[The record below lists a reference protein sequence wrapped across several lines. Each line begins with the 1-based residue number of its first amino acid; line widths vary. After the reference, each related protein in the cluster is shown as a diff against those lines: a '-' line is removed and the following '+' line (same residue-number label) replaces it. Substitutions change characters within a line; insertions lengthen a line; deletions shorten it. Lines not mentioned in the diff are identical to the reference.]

1 MSSLP
6 VPVSLDSTLRHLGSA
21 DPRRPFLID
30 AREPERPLEYTWGDA
45 DRQVDALAEQIAAHA
60 YRSVGVLLDNSYR
73 NLCLIYAV
81 MRAGKHLVLIVP
93 EWGEAAKQAIVD
105 EMRLEALASEHPLEG
120 ALAGLRLALDFERRA
135 TRRLDRAA
143 HSHMILFTSGTT
155 GQPKGIELSQQ
166 AMLHAYRIGRD
177 CLGIGEHTRSGCFY
191 RISGLGILGINF
203 LFPLLYGGSAVLLPL
218 HCWADSE
225 GFWECVERFGISFLY
240 LVPPVVNHMV
250 KEGSPPPRRLPLQ
263 RLLCVAG
270 SARLDA
276 DLQAA
281 FQRDYAALANIYGL
295 SECGFAFL
303 FGKRRGDA
311 FDNSVGPA
319 VGLELKLTDPDGRP
333 LEGSGE
339 RGRLWVRTPSLFSG
353 YVNRPDL
360 TAQVLE
366 DGWLNTQDLAYFDE
380 DRCVHVLGRC
390 DGTINK
396 GGNLFHLNECER
408 ALNGLDEVIDVCC
421 LKVDCPLYGEDYVA
435 VIHTAPQVEF
445 AFLPWLQQQL
455 GTLRAPQ
462 RVVLS
467 HQALPLNGAGKHDR
481 RALAALLQREAS

>member
-1 MSSLP
+1 M
-6 VPVSLDSTLRHLGSA
+6 
-21 DPRRPFLID
+21 
-30 AREPERPLEYTWGDA
+30 
-45 DRQVDALAEQIAAHA
+45 
-60 YRSVGVLLDNSYR
+60 
-73 NLCLIYAV
+73 
-81 MRAGKHLVLIVP
+81 
-93 EWGEAAKQAIVD
+93 GEAAKQAIVD
-105 EMRLEALASEHPLEG
+105 EMRLDALASEHPLKG
-120 ALAGLRLALDFERRA
+120 ALAGLRLALDFERSA

>member
-60 YRSVGVLLDNSYR
+60 CRSVGVLLDNSYR

-81 MRAGKHLVLIVP
+81 MRAGKHLVLIDP

-105 EMRLEALASEHPLEG
+105 EMRLDALASEHPLKG

-203 LFPLLYGGSAVLLPL
+203 L
-218 HCWADSE
+218 
-225 GFWECVERFGISFLY
+225 
-240 LVPPVVNHMV
+240 
-250 KEGSPPPRRLPLQ
+250 
-263 RLLCVAG
+263 
-270 SARLDA
+270 
-276 DLQAA
+276 
-281 FQRDYAALANIYGL
+281 
-295 SECGFAFL
+295 
-303 FGKRRGDA
+303 
-311 FDNSVGPA
+311 
-319 VGLELKLTDPDGRP
+319 
-333 LEGSGE
+333 
-339 RGRLWVRTPSLFSG
+339 
-353 YVNRPDL
+353 
-360 TAQVLE
+360 
-366 DGWLNTQDLAYFDE
+366 
-380 DRCVHVLGRC
+380 
-390 DGTINK
+390 
-396 GGNLFHLNECER
+396 
-408 ALNGLDEVIDVCC
+408 
-421 LKVDCPLYGEDYVA
+421 
-435 VIHTAPQVEF
+435 
-445 AFLPWLQQQL
+445 
-455 GTLRAPQ
+455 
-462 RVVLS
+462 
-467 HQALPLNGAGKHDR
+467 
-481 RALAALLQREAS
+481 

>member
-60 YRSVGVLLDNSYR
+60 CRSVGVLLDNSYR

-81 MRAGKHLVLIVP
+81 MRAGKHLVLIDP

-105 EMRLEALASEHPLEG
+105 EM
-120 ALAGLRLALDFERRA
+120 
-135 TRRLDRAA
+135 
-143 HSHMILFTSGTT
+143 
-155 GQPKGIELSQQ
+155 
-166 AMLHAYRIGRD
+166 
-177 CLGIGEHTRSGCFY
+177 
-191 RISGLGILGINF
+191 
-203 LFPLLYGGSAVLLPL
+203 
-218 HCWADSE
+218 
-225 GFWECVERFGISFLY
+225 
-240 LVPPVVNHMV
+240 
-250 KEGSPPPRRLPLQ
+250 
-263 RLLCVAG
+263 
-270 SARLDA
+270 RLDA

>member
-1 MSSLP
+1 M
-6 VPVSLDSTLRHLGSA
+6 
-21 DPRRPFLID
+21 
-30 AREPERPLEYTWGDA
+30 
-45 DRQVDALAEQIAAHA
+45 
-60 YRSVGVLLDNSYR
+60 
-73 NLCLIYAV
+73 
-81 MRAGKHLVLIVP
+81 
-93 EWGEAAKQAIVD
+93 GEAAKQAIVD
-105 EMRLEALASEHPLEG
+105 EMRLDALASEHPLKG
-120 ALAGLRLALDFERRA
+120 ALAGLRLALDFERSA

-295 SECGFAFL
+295 SGVRLRLPLRQAS
-303 FGKRRGDA
+303 RRCVRQLGGTCRRPGTQADRPRRPPA
-311 FDNSVGPA
+311 GGQRRTRAPVGAHAEP
-319 VGLELKLTDPDGRP
+319 VLRLRQPPRPDRP
-333 LEGSGE
+333 GA
-339 RGRLWVRTPSLFSG
+339 RGRLAEYPGPRLLRRGP
-353 YVNRPDL
+353 
-360 TAQVLE
+360 
-366 DGWLNTQDLAYFDE
+366 
-380 DRCVHVLGRC
+380 
-390 DGTINK
+390 
-396 GGNLFHLNECER
+396 
-408 ALNGLDEVIDVCC
+408 
-421 LKVDCPLYGEDYVA
+421 
-435 VIHTAPQVEF
+435 
-445 AFLPWLQQQL
+445 
-455 GTLRAPQ
+455 LRARP
-462 RVVLS
+462 RPLRRH
-467 HQALPLNGAGKHDR
+467 HQQGRQPVPP
-481 RALAALLQREAS
+481 E

>member
-30 AREPERPLEYTWGDA
+30 AREPERPVEYTWGDA
-45 DRQVDALAEQIAAHA
+45 DRQVDALAEQIAEHA
-60 YRSVGVLLDNSYR
+60 CRSVGVLLDNSYR

-81 MRAGKHLVLIVP
+81 MRAGKHLVLIDP

-105 EMRLEALASEHPLEG
+105 EMRLDALASEDPLEG
-120 ALAGLRLALDFERRA
+120 ALAGLRLALDFERSA
-135 TRRLDRAA
+135 TRRLDCAA

-225 GFWECVERFGISFLY
+225 GFWEYVERFGISFLY

-270 SARLDA
+270 SA
-276 DLQAA
+276 
-281 FQRDYAALANIYGL
+281 
-295 SECGFAFL
+295 
-303 FGKRRGDA
+303 
-311 FDNSVGPA
+311 
-319 VGLELKLTDPDGRP
+319 
-333 LEGSGE
+333 
-339 RGRLWVRTPSLFSG
+339 RLWVRTPSLFSG

-435 VIHTAPQVEF
+435 VIHTAPQVAF

>member
-81 MRAGKHLVLIVP
+81 MRAGKHLVLIDP

-105 EMRLEALASEHPLEG
+105 EMRLDALASEHPLEG
-120 ALAGLRLALDFERRA
+120 ALAGLRLALDFERSA

-319 VGLELKLTDPDGRP
+319 IGLELKLT
-333 LEGSGE
+333 
-339 RGRLWVRTPSLFSG
+339 
-353 YVNRPDL
+353 
-360 TAQVLE
+360 
-366 DGWLNTQDLAYFDE
+366 
-380 DRCVHVLGRC
+380 
-390 DGTINK
+390 
-396 GGNLFHLNECER
+396 
-408 ALNGLDEVIDVCC
+408 
-421 LKVDCPLYGEDYVA
+421 
-435 VIHTAPQVEF
+435 
-445 AFLPWLQQQL
+445 
-455 GTLRAPQ
+455 
-462 RVVLS
+462 
-467 HQALPLNGAGKHDR
+467 
-481 RALAALLQREAS
+481 

>member
-1 MSSLP
+1 
-6 VPVSLDSTLRHLGSA
+6 
-21 DPRRPFLID
+21 
-30 AREPERPLEYTWGDA
+30 
-45 DRQVDALAEQIAAHA
+45 
-60 YRSVGVLLDNSYR
+60 
-73 NLCLIYAV
+73 
-81 MRAGKHLVLIVP
+81 
-93 EWGEAAKQAIVD
+93 
-105 EMRLEALASEHPLEG
+105 
-120 ALAGLRLALDFERRA
+120 
-135 TRRLDRAA
+135 
-143 HSHMILFTSGTT
+143 MILFTSGTT

-225 GFWECVERFGISFLY
+225 GFWEYVERFGISFLY

-319 VGLELKLTDPDGRP
+319 VGLELKLTAPDGRP

-481 RALAALLQREAS
+481 RALATLLQREAS

>member
-60 YRSVGVLLDNSYR
+60 CRSVGVLLDNSYR

-81 MRAGKHLVLIVP
+81 MRAGKHLVLIDP

-105 EMRLEALASEHPLEG
+105 EMRLDALASEHPLEG
-120 ALAGLRLALDFERRA
+120 ALAGLRLALDFERSA

-250 KEGSPPPRRLPLQ
+250 KEGSACR
-263 RLLCVAG
+263 C
-270 SARLDA
+270 SACSA
-276 DLQAA
+276 
-281 FQRDYAALANIYGL
+281 
-295 SECGFAFL
+295 S
-303 FGKRRGDA
+303 
-311 FDNSVGPA
+311 PA
-319 VGLELKLTDPDGRP
+319 
-333 LEGSGE
+333 
-339 RGRLWVRTPSLFSG
+339 
-353 YVNRPDL
+353 
-360 TAQVLE
+360 
-366 DGWLNTQDLAYFDE
+366 
-380 DRCVHVLGRC
+380 
-390 DGTINK
+390 
-396 GGNLFHLNECER
+396 
-408 ALNGLDEVIDVCC
+408 
-421 LKVDCPLYGEDYVA
+421 
-435 VIHTAPQVEF
+435 
-445 AFLPWLQQQL
+445 
-455 GTLRAPQ
+455 
-462 RVVLS
+462 
-467 HQALPLNGAGKHDR
+467 R
-481 RALAALLQREAS
+481 RAWTPTCRRPSSATTRRWRTSTASASAASPSSSASVAAMRSTTRWDLPSAWNSS